1 VEGPGGTTKE
11 GGEVLAP
18 PPISIVLEQWR
29 APPPFFHPE
38 QLDLVFDLRSQM
50 ADKVYRGTLMHQHID
65 ILYEAFSNAPAG
77 QRCPTCARPYALPT
91 RNRPHNKDPNKATSG
106 ANGNCMAWSSFW
118 FWLGVSLNSF
128 MFSSKSILVSISVF
142 MVNVKTTGRHL
153 SWFTPSRADG
163 GLPPF

>member
-1 VEGPGGTTKE
+1 MEGPGGTTKE

-29 APPPFFHPE
+29 GSPPFFHPE

-91 RNRPHNKDPNKATSG
+91 QNRPHNKDPKKATSG
-106 ANGNCMAWSSFW
+106 ANDNCIAWSSFW
-118 FWLGVSLNSF
+118 FWLDIQVLVRCSFNSKSL
-128 MFSSKSILVSISVF
+128 MFSLVSIPVF
-142 MVNVKTTGRHL
+142 MVNVKTTSRHM
-153 SWFTPSRADG
+153 S
-163 GLPPF
+163 